1 MIHAAFSTSHLIRRS
16 IAALL
21 LSTLALP
28 AVPDP
33 PAPTFANVSVHD
45 PSVVRDIVEVPA
57 VPLGRRVVAWKYGIH
72 TFWRRWTGR
81 QSSGSSTTNET
92 PD

>member
-1 MIHAAFSTSHLIRRS
+1 MSEKQIPEVHRAIVAAAVHAVLGERA
-16 IAALL
+16 
-21 LSTLALP
+21 
-28 AVPDP
+28 
-33 PAPTFANVSVHD
+33 
-45 PSVVRDIVEVPA
+45 VVRDIVEVPA

-81 QSSGSSTTNET
+81 QSNGSSTTDET